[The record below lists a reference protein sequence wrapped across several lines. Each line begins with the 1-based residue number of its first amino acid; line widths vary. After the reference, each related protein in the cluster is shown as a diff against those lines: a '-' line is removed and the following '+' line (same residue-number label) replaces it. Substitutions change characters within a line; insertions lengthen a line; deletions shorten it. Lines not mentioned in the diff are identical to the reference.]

1 MSSVLIFSSDIKDAT
16 DLPSQLNYDIKDL
29 IQCISDNNKK
39 YLLLSLLKINI
50 KIEIYHE
57 YTSYSKSLR
66 GGMIKDINF
75 LINLLLRSYDDS
87 MNIYPKNLNIIH
99 FIIFNKINIYEVLYL
114 LIKIYYM
121 KSVILIQQ
129 DYPSNKIECLEIYK
143 KASYRFS
150 DIPNGDTNEL
160 LDNIRKSYDN
170 TNINILFNHNYT
182 DLLFNGLNISN
193 EISILTDKINN
204 LQIQTDNY
212 YKLNEECHFNKQK
225 IINDINHQ
233 LNIHYNENNINKNE
247 IMNEISIFTDKINN
261 LQIQTDNYYK
271 LNEECNFNKQKII
284 NDINHQLN
292 IHYNENNI
300 NKNEIM
306 NEISILIDKINEK
319 IILIKNEI
327 INDVKQVNIQNNN
340 KLISD
345 ITILTTKIT
354 QLEIKNNYYYNKIN
368 VLENNTYTLNKIL
381 SIIIIIYFLIIF
393 IISTFLIFNYN
404 NIIDIIYYY
413 NNHIYIDNNPIVK
426 LQLLN

>member
-247 IMNEISIFTDKINN
+247 IMNEISI
-261 LQIQTDNYYK
+261 
-271 LNEECNFNKQKII
+271 
-284 NDINHQLN
+284 
-292 IHYNENNI
+292 
-300 NKNEIM
+300 
-306 NEISILIDKINEK
+306 LIDKINEK